1 MGPAT
6 RDCVTGSIVG
16 VTTAAMTKAGGEQ
29 HVILCVVE
37 QGGHGS
43 TTAAP
48 IVRRI
53 IEGLYGLPQT
63 PFIGQSVP
71 D

>member
-1 MGPAT
+1 M
-6 RDCVTGSIVG
+6 
-16 VTTAAMTKAGGEQ
+16 
-29 HVILCVVE
+29 VE

-48 IVRRI
+48 IVRNV
-53 IEGLYGLPQT
+53 IEGIFGLD
-63 PFIGQSVP
+63 QSGFVSGGTA

>member
-1 MGPAT
+1 
-6 RDCVTGSIVG
+6 
-16 VTTAAMTKAGGEQ
+16 MTEAGGEQ
-29 HVILCVVE
+29 HVIVALVE

-48 IVRRI
+48 IVRRV
-53 IEGLYGLPQT
+53 IEGIYGLT
-63 PFIGQSVP
+63 YTDITDVAGT

>member
-1 MGPAT
+1 
-6 RDCVTGSIVG
+6 
-16 VTTAAMTKAGGEQ
+16 MTEAFGEQ
-29 HVILCVVE
+29 HVVVVLVE

-48 IVRRI
+48 IARHV
-53 IEGLYGLPQT
+53 IEGIYGLPFSRFT
-63 PFIGQSVP
+63 DVAGT